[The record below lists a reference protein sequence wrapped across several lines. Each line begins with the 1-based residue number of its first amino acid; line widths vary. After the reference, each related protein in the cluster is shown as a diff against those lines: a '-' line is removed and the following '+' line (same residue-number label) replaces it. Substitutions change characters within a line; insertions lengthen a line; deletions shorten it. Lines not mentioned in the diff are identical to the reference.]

1 MESAPKSR
9 PDEQEFDL
17 LPLTR
22 TRAAIGQ
29 RTLESV
35 TTQPQF
41 ILWNQVDCTKLVA
54 AREAVKAAAPEVVPT
69 YNDFIIK
76 AVAGVLRD
84 HPRFNAWWAE
94 DGLHLLKRV
103 NISFAVATDEGV
115 LMPTILDADA
125 KSVFDIAR
133 EARGMIGLARTRKL
147 RASLQMGAGF
157 SISNIGPVGID
168 GFNGIVSPPMAG
180 ILAVGS
186 MKRRPVV
193 CVETDPQTGAAVE
206 AIVIR
211 PTMNLTLT
219 VDHRMADGADGAA
232 FLAAITAALE
242 TLEPPAAL

>member
-1 MESAPKSR
+1 MESSPKSR

-41 ILWNQVDCTKLVA
+41 ILWNMVDCTSLVA
-54 AREAVKAAAPEVVPT
+54 ARAAVKAAQPEILPT
-69 YNDFIIK
+69 FNDFIIK
-76 AVAGVLRD
+76 SVAGVLCEHRS
-84 HPRFNAWWAE
+84 FSAWWAE
-94 DGLHLLKRV
+94 DGLRLLKRV

-115 LMPTILDADA
+115 LMPTILDADV

-133 EARGMIGLARTRKL
+133 EARDMIALARARKL

-186 MKRRPVV
+186 MKKRAVV
-193 CVETDPQTGAAVE
+193 CSEGGQDT
-206 AIVIR
+206 IVIR

-232 FLAAITAALE
+232 FLAAITKALE
-242 TLEPPAAL
+242 DIVPVLP

>member
-1 MESAPKSR
+1 MESSPKSR

-41 ILWNQVDCTKLVA
+41 ILWNEVDCTNLVA
-54 AREAVKAAAPEVVPT
+54 AREAVKAAQPEILPT
-69 YNDFIIK
+69 FNDFIIK
-76 AVAGVLRD
+76 TVAGVLRE
-84 HPRFNAWWAE
+84 HQRFNAWWAE
-94 DGLHLLKRV
+94 DGLRLLKHM

-115 LMPTILDADA
+115 LMPTILDADV

-133 EARGMIGLARTRKL
+133 EARDMIALARTRKL

-186 MKRRPVV
+186 MKKRAVV
-193 CVETDPQTGAAVE
+193 YEDSIA
-206 AIVIR
+206 IR

-232 FLAAITAALE
+232 FLAAITKALE
-242 TLEPPAAL
+242 VILPVLP